1 MRLGFLGAGSMASAL
16 ARGLGEPAL
25 VFDVQQERAEALAT
39 EIGGQ
44 ATGSS
49 TELAEGADVVVLA
62 HKPAQLEQA
71 AEGVAG
77 TAKAVASIVAATPVE
92 RLEAVYPDVPVY
104 RFIPNIPVEVGRGVL
119 CYVPGSLAAQGP
131 EDELLRLFGRS
142 GTVVPLDE
150 ALIEPAMALMS
161 CGPAFLALVV
171 EALADAGVRHGLD
184 PDQARR
190 LVVETMAGSAAFLD
204 SNGLDAEGLRKR
216 VATPGGLTEK
226 GLGIL
231 EERGL
236 REAFD
241 GAVDLVVEA
250 SRR

>member
-16 ARGLGEPAL
+16 ARGLGEPSLA
-25 VFDVQQERAEALAT
+25 FDVEGERAEALAASV
-39 EIGGQ
+39 GGE
-44 ATGSS
+44 AVESAA
-49 TELAEGADVVVLA
+49 ELARRADVVVLA
-62 HKPAQLEQA
+62 HKPAQLEEA

-77 TAKAVASIVAATPVE
+77 EAKAVVSIVAATSVE
-92 RLEAVYPDVPVY
+92 RLEAVYPGVPVY

-119 CYVPGSLAAQGP
+119 CYVPGSLAAKGP
-131 EDELLRLFGRS
+131 ERELLRLLGRC
-142 GTVVPLDE
+142 GTVIALDE
-150 ALIEPAMALMS
+150 PLIEPAMALMS

-171 EALADAGVRHGLD
+171 EALADAGSRHGLD

-204 SNGLDAEGLRKR
+204 ANGLDAEALRAR

-226 GLGIL
+226 GLRLL

-236 REAFD
+236 RDAFD
-241 GAVDLVVEA
+241 GAVDLVVEESA
-250 SRR
+250 R